1 MYPDWLKRV
10 FAKKREKPVPGSGF
24 KQINTGN
31 LISAV
36 LISDIMDIQGSIVDI
51 ILAIVLIIS
60 TLVLIL
66 RVWQDMILAVAA
78 TLMMASL
85 AGLFLSLGSKISNL
99 DQNVVARER
108 TMRMN
113 LDELNQMVC
122 NKCDTMITEVHQIVG
137 ELSRRVYR

>member
-1 MYPDWLKRV
+1 M
-10 FAKKREKPVPGSGF
+10 F
-24 KQINTGN
+24 KIDMGN
-31 LISAV
+31 LITAV
-36 LISDIMDIQGSIVDI
+36 QISHIMDIQESIVDI

-66 RVWQDMILAVAA
+66 RVWQDLILAVAA

-85 AGLFLSLGSKISNL
+85 GGLFLSLGAKIRNL
-99 DQNVVARER
+99 DQNVIARER

-113 LDELNQMVC
+113 LDELNLMVC
-122 NKCDTMITEVHQIVG
+122 NKCDTMITEVHQIVD

>member
-1 MYPDWLKRV
+1 
-10 FAKKREKPVPGSGF
+10 
-24 KQINTGN
+24 
-31 LISAV
+31 
-36 LISDIMDIQGSIVDI
+36 MDIQESIVDI

-66 RVWQDMILAVAA
+66 RVWQDLVLAVAA

-85 AGLFLSLGSKISNL
+85 GGLFLSLGAKIRNL
-99 DQNVVARER
+99 DQNVIARER

-113 LDELNQMVC
+113 LDELNVAVC
-122 NKCDTMITEVHQIVG
+122 NKCDTMISEVHQVVS

>member
-1 MYPDWLKRV
+1 MD
-10 FAKKREKPVPGSGF
+10 SD
-24 KQINTGN
+24 QIDIGN

-36 LISDIMDIQGSIVDI
+36 QISNIMDIQESIVDI

-66 RVWQDMILAVAA
+66 RVWQDLILAVAA

-85 AGLFLSLGSKISNL
+85 GGLFLSLGAKIRNL
-99 DQNVVARER
+99 DQNVIARER

-113 LDELNQMVC
+113 LDELNLMVC
-122 NKCDTMITEVHQIVG
+122 NKCDTMISEVHQIVS

>member
-1 MYPDWLKRV
+1 MDSTR
-10 FAKKREKPVPGSGF
+10 
-24 KQINTGN
+24 IDIGN

-36 LISDIMDIQGSIVDI
+36 QIPHIMDIQESIVDI

-66 RVWQDMILAVAA
+66 RVWQDLVLAVAA

-85 AGLFLSLGSKISNL
+85 GGLFLSLGAKIRNL
-99 DQNVVARER
+99 DQNVIARER

-113 LDELNQMVC
+113 LDELNVAVC
-122 NKCDTMITEVHQIVG
+122 NKCDTMISEVHQVVS

>member
-1 MYPDWLKRV
+1 M
-10 FAKKREKPVPGSGF
+10 F
-24 KQINTGN
+24 KIDIGN
-31 LISAV
+31 LITAV
-36 LISDIMDIQGSIVDI
+36 QISHIMDIQESIVDI

-66 RVWQDMILAVAA
+66 RVWQDLILAVAA

-85 AGLFLSLGSKISNL
+85 GGLFLSLGAKIRNL
-99 DQNVVARER
+99 DQNVIARER

-113 LDELNQMVC
+113 LDELNLMVC
-122 NKCDTMITEVHQIVG
+122 NKCDTMITEVHQIVD

>member
-1 MYPDWLKRV
+1 MDD
-10 FAKKREKPVPGSGF
+10 A
-24 KQINTGN
+24 QIDIGN
-31 LISAV
+31 LINAV
-36 LISDIMDIQGSIVDI
+36 QISNIMDIQESIVDI

-66 RVWQDMILAVAA
+66 RVWQDLILAVAA

-85 AGLFLSLGSKISNL
+85 GGLFLSLGAKIRNL
-99 DQNVVARER
+99 DENVIARER

-113 LDELNQMVC
+113 LDELNLMVC
-122 NKCDTMITEVHQIVG
+122 NKCDTMISEVHQIVG

>member
-1 MYPDWLKRV
+1 
-10 FAKKREKPVPGSGF
+10 
-24 KQINTGN
+24 
-31 LISAV
+31 
-36 LISDIMDIQGSIVDI
+36 MDIQESIVDI

-66 RVWQDMILAVAA
+66 RVWQDLILAVAA

-85 AGLFLSLGSKISNL
+85 GGLFLSLGAKIRNL
-99 DQNVVARER
+99 DQNVIARER

-113 LDELNQMVC
+113 LDELNLMVC
-122 NKCDTMITEVHQIVG
+122 NKCDTMISEVHQIVS